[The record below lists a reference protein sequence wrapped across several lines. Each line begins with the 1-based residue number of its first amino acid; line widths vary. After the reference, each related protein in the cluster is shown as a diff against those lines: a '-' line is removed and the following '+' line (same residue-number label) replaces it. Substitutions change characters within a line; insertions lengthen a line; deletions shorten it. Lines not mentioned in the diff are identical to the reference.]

1 MAGAA
6 PRSADASNVMN
17 VVKNG
22 SFEGGFESQPG
33 CGMVGA
39 GWTCFTNGGAAAY
52 GFYDDMWAPV
62 VADGEHSQLIEI
74 NTKGLVAPDADRYAG
89 IYQTVKV
96 MPGEVY
102 KLSLKGMIRTTNFE
116 GDPWRYRVEVGY
128 THGGHGDWQQVMN
141 WQDVGWDEYFPRT
154 EPGNFSGFM
163 GQIKAK
169 EEALTLYIRVWKK
182 WGVPNQELDVN
193 LDSISLVGMHAGDGH
208 GREADGEAH
217 GREAEGHPEQPMM
230 APEKPMGEKP
240 MEMGKEMPKEQVVC
254 GGPNLVYNGGFEQGF
269 NPASIGDVGRG
280 WGSFTNGGAAN
291 YGFYDDMWPP
301 VVASGEHAQLIEIN
315 TKGIVPADNDR
326 YAGIYQRIGKLE
338 PGKTYELTVRGRVA
352 RRRRR
357 GQATRTDGKRR
368 AASTG
373 AGTRMGSM

>member
-1 MAGAA
+1 MRVALSRDGPAVDRRRRGDGGGGAA
-6 PRSADASNVMN
+6 SADASNVMN

-96 MPGEVY
+96 KPGEVY

-193 LDSISLVGMHAGDGH
+193 LDAISLVGMMMGWPWRR
-208 GREADGEAH
+208 REWRSPWDEMQGEMM
-217 GREAEGHPEQPMM
+217 PEQPMWRRRNPW
-230 APEKPMGEKP
+230 AKPWAMGRDA
-240 MEMGKEMPKEQVVC
+240 
-254 GGPNLVYNGGFEQGF
+254 QG
-269 NPASIGDVGRG
+269 
-280 WGSFTNGGAAN
+280 
-291 YGFYDDMWPP
+291 
-301 VVASGEHAQLIEIN
+301 ASGVRRA
-315 TKGIVPADNDR
+315 
-326 YAGIYQRIGKLE
+326 E
-338 PGKTYELTVRGRVA
+338 PGLQ
-352 RRRRR
+352 RRLRAGVQPGEHRRCGTGL
-357 GQATRTDGKRR
+357 GQLHQWRCGQLRIL
-368 AASTG
+368 
-373 AGTRMGSM
+373 